1 MDNEKFSAHGEVR
14 ALFVEDKRILTI
26 DLSGPFNLEF
36 IRKYQ
41 RVVGAERRKINVPC
55 WASLVNIY
63 GLALAP
69 MEATADAQLIV
80 DEAVDSG
87 LVATAVV
94 LHEPEGL
101 ALQQKFWSRIYDSS
115 TIPFQFFSETPKA
128 SEWLNEK
135 ITSGMRTKGVYQNN
149 NIIR

>member
-1 MDNEKFSAHGEVR
+1 MDNEKFCAHGDVKARFIQE
-14 ALFVEDKRILTI
+14 KRILTI

-41 RVVGAERRKINVPC
+41 RVVGAERRSINVPC
-55 WASLVNIY
+55 WVSLVNVY

-101 ALQQKFWSRIYDSS
+101 ALQQKFWSRIYDAS
-115 TIPFQFFSETPKA
+115 TLPFQFFSETSEA
-128 SEWLNEK
+128 SEWLSEK
-135 ITSGMRTKGVYQNN
+135 ITSGMREKGVYQNN

>member
-36 IRKYQ
+36 IRKYE
-41 RVVGAERRKINVPC
+41 RVVGAERRKINVPR

-80 DEAVDSG
+80 EEAVDSG

-101 ALQQKFWSRIYDSS
+101 ALQQKFWSRIYDAS
-115 TIPFQFFSETPKA
+115 TIPFQFFSEAPKA
-128 SEWLNEK
+128 SEWLSEK
-135 ITSGMRTKGVYQNN
+135 ITSRMCVKGVYQNN

>member
-1 MDNEKFSAHGEVR
+1 MDNEKFSAHGDVR

-55 WASLVNIY
+55 WASLVNVY

-101 ALQQKFWSRIYDSS
+101 ALQQKFWSRIYDAS
-115 TIPFQFFSETPKA
+115 TLPFQFFSETPKA
-128 SEWLNEK
+128 SEWLTEK
-135 ITSGMRTKGVYQNN
+135 ITSGMRAKGVYQNN

>member
-1 MDNEKFSAHGEVR
+1 MEREKFSAHGDVQAHFLQER
-14 ALFVEDKRILTI
+14 RILVI

-36 IRKYQ
+36 ILKYQ
-41 RVVGAERRKINVPC
+41 RVVGAERKKINVPC
-55 WASLVNIY
+55 WASLVNVH

-69 MEATADAQLIV
+69 MEATLDAQLIV

-101 ALQQKFWSRIYDSS
+101 ALQQKFWSKIYDGS
-115 TIPFQFFSETPKA
+115 TLPFQFFNRSSEA
-128 SEWLNEK
+128 CDWLGEK
-135 ITSGMRTKGVYQNN
+135 IVSEMRAKGVYQSKNVM
-149 NIIR
+149 R

>member
-1 MDNEKFSAHGEVR
+1 MDSEKFSAHGEVR

>member
-1 MDNEKFSAHGEVR
+1 MDNEKFSAHGEVK

-41 RVVGAERRKINVPC
+41 RVVGAERRKINVPR

-69 MEATADAQLIV
+69 LEGTADAQLIV
-80 DEAVDSG
+80 EEAVDSG

-101 ALQQKFWSRIYDSS
+101 ALQQKFWSRIYDAS

-128 SEWLNEK
+128 SEWLSEK

>member
-1 MDNEKFSAHGEVR
+1 MDNEKFSAHGDVKARFIQESR
-14 ALFVEDKRILTI
+14 FLAI
-26 DLSGPFNLEF
+26 DLKGPFNLEF

-41 RVVGAERRKINVPC
+41 RVVGAERRKINVSC
-55 WASLVNIY
+55 WASLVNVH

-101 ALQQKFWSRIYDSS
+101 ALQQKFWSRIYDAS
-115 TIPFQFFSETPKA
+115 TLPFQFFSETSEA
-128 SEWLNEK
+128 SEWLSDK
-135 ITSGMRTKGVYQNN
+135 ITSGMRAKAVYQNN

>member
-94 LHEPEGL
+94 LHESEGL
-101 ALQQKFWSRIYDSS
+101 ALQQKFWSKIYDAS
-115 TIPFQFFSETPKA
+115 TIPFQFFSETPAA
-128 SEWLNEK
+128 SEWLSEK
-135 ITSGMRTKGVYQNN
+135 ITSGMRSKGVYQNN

>member
-55 WASLVNIY
+55 WASLVNVY

-69 MEATADAQLIV
+69 MEATDDAQLIV

-101 ALQQKFWSRIYDSS
+101 ALQQKFWSRCYDAS
-115 TIPFQFFSETPKA
+115 TLPFQFFCETPKA
-128 SEWLNEK
+128 SEWLSEK
-135 ITSGMRTKGVYQNN
+135 ITSGMRSKGVYQNN